1 MRLFG
6 RLTRRSNASALLC
19 AFLCVRLLHA
29 QSPAPSQPQGQ
40 AKTDVLRVFTELF
53 QTDVMVFDKQGRFVE
68 GLKKEDFELRIDGKP
83 KPVEFFERIT
93 AGTANEELQLASA
106 RGSSLRNS
114 RDARITPLDRGRP
127 IFFYVDDLHLDLTG
141 LVSTR
146 KLLHNFVDKE
156 MGQNDEVAI
165 TSATGQIGFLSQL
178 TNNKSV
184 LRAAAERLKMRS
196 RSARDSEF
204 PIMTE
209 YQALQ
214 ISNYDR
220 DVTSYF
226 VDYLLSSMPGI
237 TRESAEEMVRTRA
250 EMMLSYAANVT
261 TSTLAGLQSLVNS
274 ANKITGRKLVFFIS
288 DGFLLDSRNSET
300 KDRLRRITTVAARN
314 GVVIYSIDSRGL
326 VAGYDASDSTQF
338 DPTGRLS
345 RASGGERTAVQDG
358 LNALAHDT
366 GGRAVF
372 NTNAMQPAVKRAIQE
387 TSTYYLLAWTP
398 APETSGS
405 GKFHRIEVRINGR
418 PDLTVQVRRGFF
430 DLDPTPTA
438 GKKKKEKQKERPP
451 SASANASITELQ
463 KVMTSTYP
471 EREIPLSLRASYINT
486 PDKGDVV
493 FATTVVPWQF
503 LTLKELDGKH
513 TAKVTVIGGIY
524 NERGEIA
531 ESFGR
536 QITLSGT
543 SKENGVENVVYSH
556 PAYLKA
562 GLYQVRVAA
571 RDDDTGRAG
580 SAHTW
585 IEIPNVT
592 SGKIALSSVLLGVR
606 AKPAISNASI
616 YPVDFHATE
625 LRVASRFSSHDFLRF
640 MVFVYNATVH
650 PVGSKPDLAI
660 QIHVVREGQPV
671 VTSPLKKLSVE
682 GIYDLKRIPYAA
694 EVSLEGLRAGRY
706 LMQISV
712 VDRVAKTSAS
722 QQALF
727 DVE

>member
-1 MRLFG
+1 
-6 RLTRRSNASALLC
+6 
-19 AFLCVRLLHA
+19 
-29 QSPAPSQPQGQ
+29 
-40 AKTDVLRVFTELF
+40 LRVFTELV

-93 AGTANEELQLASA
+93 AGTANEEFQLASA
-106 RGSSLRNS
+106 RGSSLRS
-114 RDARITPLDRGRP
+114 ARDAGIRPLDRGRP

-146 KLLHNFVDKE
+146 KLLHNFIDKE

-204 PIMTE
+204 PVMTE
-209 YQALQ
+209 YQAFQ

-220 DVTSYF
+220 DVTGYF
-226 VDYLLSSMPGI
+226 VDYILSSMPGI

-250 EMMLSYAANVT
+250 QMMLSYAANVT
-261 TSTLAGLQSLVNS
+261 TNTLSGLQSLVHS

-300 KDRLRRITTVAARN
+300 KDRLRRITSVAARN

-326 VAGYDASDSTQF
+326 VAGYDASDAAQF

-345 RASGGERTAVQDG
+345 RGSGGERTAAQDG

-366 GGRAVF
+366 GGRAVL

-398 APETSGS
+398 APEKSGS
-405 GKFHRIEVRINGR
+405 GKFHRIEVRVNGR

-430 DLDPTPTA
+430 DLDPAPTA
-438 GKKKKEKQKERPP
+438 EKKKKENDRPP
-451 SASANASITELQ
+451 TGAPNASITELQ

-493 FATTVVPWQF
+493 FATTVVPSQF
-503 LTLKELDGKH
+503 LTFNLLDGKH

-524 NERGEIA
+524 NEKGEIA
-531 ESFGR
+531 DSFGK
-536 QITLSGT
+536 QITMSGT
-543 SKENGVENVVYSH
+543 TKENGVENLVYSH

-571 RDDDTGRAG
+571 RDDHTGRAG
-580 SAHTW
+580 SAHAW

-606 AKPAISNASI
+606 VQPSISNASMD
-616 YPVDFHATE
+616 PVDFSETE
-625 LRVASRFSSHDFLRF
+625 LRVGSRFSSHDFLRF
-640 MVFVYNATVH
+640 MVFVYNATVD
-650 PVGSKPDLAI
+650 PVGSKPDVAI
-660 QIHVVREGQPV
+660 QIQVVREGQPV
-671 VTSPLKKLSVE
+671 ITAPLKKLSLE
-682 GIYDLKRIPYAA
+682 GIDDLKRIPYAA

-706 LMQISV
+706 VMQISV

-722 QQALF
+722 QQAQF

>member
-6 RLTRRSNASALLC
+6 RVTCRSNASALLC

-29 QSPAPSQPQGQ
+29 QSPEPAQPQGQ
-40 AKTDVLRVFTELF
+40 GKSDVLRVFTELV

-114 RDARITPLDRGRP
+114 RDAGIRPLDRGRP
-127 IFFYVDDLHLDLTG
+127 IFFYIDDLHLDLTS
-141 LVSTR
+141 LVNTR
-146 KLLHNFVDKE
+146 KLLHNFIDRE

-196 RSARDSEF
+196 QSTRHSEF

-209 YQALQ
+209 YQAFQ

-220 DVTSYF
+220 DVTGYF
-226 VDYLLSSMPGI
+226 VDYLLSSMPGL

-250 EMMLSYAANVT
+250 EMILRYAANVT
-261 TSTLAGLQSLVNS
+261 TNTLAGLQSLVNS

-300 KDRLRRITTVAARN
+300 KDRLRRITSVAARN

-326 VAGYDASDSTQF
+326 VAGYDASDSNQF
-338 DPTGRLS
+338 DTTGRLS
-345 RASGGERTAVQDG
+345 PGSGIERAAAQDA

-366 GGRAVF
+366 GGKAVF
-372 NTNAMQPAVKRAIQE
+372 NTNAMEPAVKRAIQE

-405 GKFHRIEVRINGR
+405 GKFHRIEIRVNGR

-430 DLDPTPTA
+430 DLDPAPTA
-438 GKKKKEKQKERPP
+438 ETKKKDRP
-451 SASANASITELQ
+451 SSGSANASITELQ

-471 EREIPLSLRASYINT
+471 ERDIPLSLRASYINT
-486 PDKGDVV
+486 PDKGNVV
-493 FATTVVPWQF
+493 FATTVVLSQF
-503 LTLKELDGKH
+503 LTFKQLDGKH

-524 NERGEIA
+524 NEKGEIA
-531 ESFGR
+531 DSFGST
-536 QITLSGT
+536 ITMSGT
-543 SKENGVENVVYSH
+543 SKNNDVENLVYSH

-571 RDDDTGRAG
+571 RDDDSGRAG

-592 SGKIALSSVLLGVR
+592 SGKVALSSVLLGVR
-606 AKPAISNASI
+606 AQPAISNASMD
-616 YPVDFHATE
+616 PVGFSATE
-625 LRVASRFSSHDFLRF
+625 LRVGSRFSSRDFLRF
-640 MVFVYNATVH
+640 MVFVYNATVD
-650 PVGSKPDLAI
+650 PVGSKPDVAI
-660 QIHVVREGQPV
+660 QIHIVREGQPV
-671 VTSPLKKLSVE
+671 VTSPLKKLSLE
-682 GIYDLKRIPYAA
+682 GIDDLKRIPYAG
-694 EVSLEGLRAGRY
+694 EVSLEGLPRGRY
-706 LMQISV
+706 AMQISV
-712 VDRVAKTSAS
+712 VDRIAKTSAS
-722 QQALF
+722 QQAQF